1 MAATAVTTSVIAVA
15 GESTVAEMATSR
27 PPMSV
32 SILRRSRHARVRL
45 DVAIF
50 PSKLRQ

>member
-1 MAATAVTTSVIAVA
+1 MTAMTFTGVVIGPA
-15 GESTVAEMATSR
+15 GRSTLDDWATSR

-32 SILRRSRHARVRL
+32 SIFRAARHARVRL
-45 DVAIF
+45 EVAIF